1 MAGMTDRAPIRTAS
15 PNVDARAG
23 DEDVL
28 PPYDWAPG
36 RPPNPRVRAVW
47 VVGSIVAVLVLG
59 RLYIAPH
66 LQIRPLQAW
75 STVFL
80 AICVQALPFL
90 VFGVALS
97 AAITTFVPPAF
108 WTRALPRRP
117 AAAVPVAGAA
127 GAVLPGC
134 ECASVPVAGGLMARG
149 VTPAAA
155 LAFLLSAPAINPV
168 VLVATGVA
176 FPGRPE
182 MVVARFVASLT
193 VAVLAG
199 WLWAAF
205 GRGEWL
211 RVPARPHVAGAR
223 RWDAFR
229 QTMRHDLMHAG
240 GFLVVGGAA
249 AATLTV
255 AVPPGWVAALAG
267 VPIVSILVL
276 ALLAVLLSVCSEA
289 DAFVASSLTPFSST
303 AMLAFM
309 VVGPMVDLK
318 LIALQS
324 ATFGPRFAVRFIP
337 LTFALAVGVSAL
349 TGLVLL

>member
-23 DEDVL
+23 DEYVL

-47 VVGSIVAVLVLG
+47 VVGSIVGVLVPG
-59 RLYIAPH
+59 RLYIAPP

-155 LAFLLSAPAINPV
+155 MAFLLSAPAINPV

-176 FPGRPE
+176 FSGRPE
-182 MVVARFVASLT
+182 MAVARFAASLT
-193 VAVLAG
+193 VAVLVG
-199 WLWAAF
+199 WVWLRL
-205 GRGEWL
+205 GRSEWL
-211 RVPARPHVAGAR
+211 RVPARPAAGR
-223 RWDAFR
+223 GRWEVFGE
-229 QTMRHDLMHAG
+229 TMVHDLMHA
-240 GFLVVGGAA
+240 
-249 AATLTV
+249 
-255 AVPPGWVAALAG
+255 
-267 VPIVSILVL
+267 
-276 ALLAVLLSVCSEA
+276 
-289 DAFVASSLTPFSST
+289 
-303 AMLAFM
+303 
-309 VVGPMVDLK
+309 
-318 LIALQS
+318 
-324 ATFGPRFAVRFIP
+324 
-337 LTFALAVGVSAL
+337 
-349 TGLVLL
+349 

>member
-1 MAGMTDRAPIRTAS
+1 MTDRPPLRTAS
-15 PNVDARAG
+15 RNADALAG

-28 PPYDWAPG
+28 PPFDWAPG
-36 RPPNPRVRAVW
+36 RPPNPRIRAVW

-66 LQIRPLQAW
+66 LQIRLVQAW
-75 STVFL
+75 TTVFL

-90 VFGVALS
+90 VFGVTLS
-97 AAITTFVPPAF
+97 AAITSFVPPAF
-108 WTRALPRRP
+108 WARALPRRP

-176 FPGRPE
+176 FPGQPE
-182 MVVARFVASLT
+182 IVVARFAASLA
-193 VAVLAG
+193 VSVLAG

-211 RVPARPHVAGAR
+211 RVPARPRVAGDR

-229 QTMRHDLMHAG
+229 QAMRHDLMHAG

-255 AVPPGWVAALAG
+255 AVPPGWLAG
-267 VPIVSILVL
+267 LAGIPVVSVLVL

-289 DAFVASSLTPFSST
+289 DAFVASSLTPFSAT
-303 AMLAFM
+303 AKLAFM
-309 VVGPMVDLK
+309 VVGPIVDLK

-337 LTFALAVGVSAL
+337 LTFTLAVGVSAL
-349 TGLVLL
+349 AGLVLL